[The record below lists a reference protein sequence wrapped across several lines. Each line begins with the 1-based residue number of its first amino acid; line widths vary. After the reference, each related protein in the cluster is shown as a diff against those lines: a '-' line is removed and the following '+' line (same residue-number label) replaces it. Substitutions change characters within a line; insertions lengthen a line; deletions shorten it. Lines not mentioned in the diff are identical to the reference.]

1 MTSSFPFRR
10 AAAGLPRRP
19 RGLVVIDGG
28 LPVTVRSP
36 VPQIGHSGPTLAF
49 KPVGPMRQYSMMSN
63 QPAGVAQGAISRHD
77 EPWRL
82 DGRVAL
88 VTGASAGLGGR
99 FARVLHAAGAFV
111 VATAR
116 RAERLDELAS
126 DCGERME
133 TLPGDIT
140 TIDHRH
146 ALIERLHSLGR
157 LDVLV
162 NNAGICDDGPIE
174 EQTLDD
180 LLRVIDVNLISVLD
194 TCRLAAPL
202 LLAAPNASV
211 INVAS
216 IYGIVASPSPMAA
229 YNATKGAVINLTR
242 QLAAQWG
249 ERGVRVNALA
259 PGYFPTELTGFLADP
274 GFERA
279 VREHTLLGRTPRLDE
294 IDGPLLFLASA
305 ASSYMTGQVLVIDGG
320 WTAV

>member
-1 MTSSFPFRR
+1 MV
-10 AAAGLPRRP
+10 ADEA
-19 RGLVVIDGG
+19 D
-28 LPVTVRSP
+28 VTVR
-36 VPQIGHSGPTLAF
+36 
-49 KPVGPMRQYSMMSN
+49 
-63 QPAGVAQGAISRHD
+63 GATPDHNDR
-77 EPWRL
+77 WRL

-88 VTGASAGLGGR
+88 VTGASAGLGAR
-99 FARVLHAAGAFV
+99 FVRVLHEAGAFV

-116 RAERLDELAS
+116 RADRLDELAS
-126 DCGERME
+126 ECGERIE
-133 TLPGDIT
+133 TIAGDIT
-140 TIDHRH
+140 DVHHRQTTV
-146 ALIERLHSLGR
+146 ERLQALGR

-194 TCRLAAPL
+194 MCRLTAPL
-202 LLAAPNASV
+202 LLAAPAASV

-216 IYGIVASPSPMAA
+216 IYGIVSSRGPMAA
-229 YNATKGAVINLTR
+229 YNATKGALINLTR

-259 PGYFPTELTGFLADP
+259 PGYFPTEMTGFLADP
-274 GFERA
+274 GFDRSIRER
-279 VREHTLLGRTPRLDE
+279 TLLARTPALPE
-294 IDGPLLFLASA
+294 IDGPLLFLATA